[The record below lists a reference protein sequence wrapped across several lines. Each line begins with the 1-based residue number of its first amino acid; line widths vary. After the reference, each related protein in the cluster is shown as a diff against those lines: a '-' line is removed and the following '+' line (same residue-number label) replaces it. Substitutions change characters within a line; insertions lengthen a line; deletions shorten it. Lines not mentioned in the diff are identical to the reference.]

1 MAGHGGL
8 GGSDFAGHAK
18 ENVFPGEAIIKLNVR
33 TFDEGV
39 RKRELAAIVRVFET
53 TGWVN

>member
-39 RKRELAAIVRVFET
+39 RKRELAAIVRVFAT
-53 TGWVN
+53 TSWVN